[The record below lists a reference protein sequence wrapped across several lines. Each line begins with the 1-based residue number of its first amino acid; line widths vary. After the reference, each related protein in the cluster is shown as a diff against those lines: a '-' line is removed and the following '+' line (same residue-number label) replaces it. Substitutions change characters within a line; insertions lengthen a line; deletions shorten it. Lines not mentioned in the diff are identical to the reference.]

1 MPGDEE
7 CLKLVNKIY
16 WKLLVYEM
24 LFFWNALSS
33 CSSTSLQ
40 AIIDDCKF
48 VNSVNS
54 VNSDS
59 SYDED
64 EATNNRASVALSLK
78 EPIQGLSCLIEGA
91 CHVLLKDPEKA
102 TVAYRKCVE
111 GPEDELQHV
120 QAFAHYELAILLKK
134 EVHSYICL
142 YLSS

>member
-7 CLKLVNKIY
+7 CLKTMNKIY

-33 CSSTSLQ
+33 CSTTSLQ
-40 AIIDDCKF
+40 TIIDDCKF

-54 VNSDS
+54 VNSDN

-64 EATNNRASVALSLK
+64 DDTNVKASLK
-78 EPIQGLSCLIEGA
+78 EPIHGLSCLIEGA
-91 CHVLLKDPEKA
+91 CHVLLKDPVKA
-102 TVAYRKCVE
+102 IEAYKKCLE
-111 GPEDELQHV
+111 GPEGDLQHV

-134 EVHSYICL
+134 DV
-142 YLSS
+142 SSSFLRSILKF